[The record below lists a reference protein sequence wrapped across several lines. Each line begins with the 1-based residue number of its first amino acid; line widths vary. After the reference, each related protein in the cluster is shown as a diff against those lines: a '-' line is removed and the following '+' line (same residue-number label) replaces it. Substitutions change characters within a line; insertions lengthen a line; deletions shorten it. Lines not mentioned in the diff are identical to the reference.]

1 MSEKNTWADQ
11 TPRFVAEDA
20 VDTINAELVR
30 AGNLPLL
37 ACQVPTA
44 VKVITQIAAG
54 SYQAGRDIALAETE
68 PDLPTFGGPFGT
80 LLAAMD
86 AMDAQRAQERAVLVK
101 HIAILDG
108 RGFE

>member
-20 VDTINAELVR
+20 VDSINVELVR

-54 SYQAGRDIALAETE
+54 SYQAGRDIALDETRDALSIRTSRILE
-68 PDLPTFGGPFGT
+68 SGLFGVWKRIDGLG
-80 LLAAMD
+80 
-86 AMDAQRAQERAVLVK
+86 QE
-101 HIAILDG
+101 
-108 RGFE
+108 